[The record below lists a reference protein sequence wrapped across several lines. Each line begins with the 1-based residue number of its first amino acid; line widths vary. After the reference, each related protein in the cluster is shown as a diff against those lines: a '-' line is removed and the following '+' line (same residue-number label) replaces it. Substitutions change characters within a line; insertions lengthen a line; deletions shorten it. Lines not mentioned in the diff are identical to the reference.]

1 MATYNWPEALCMCIQ
16 SLLDQTDAN
25 YEIIIADDGSG
36 PETKKVIAKFIETS
50 NITITHLWQKDDG
63 CRKTLIVNKGIEHSE
78 GDYLIFIDGDC
89 LVQPDFIAQHR
100 RLSEKNCLITGSRA
114 LLSEELTKKLLGKKK
129 WDYIDFKK
137 NLIKNFLLYLSI
149 RKLKI
154 F

>member
-1 MATYNWPEALCMCIQ
+1 MR
-16 SLLDQTDAN
+16 SV
-25 YEIIIADDGSG
+25 IIASPVATQSG
-36 PETKKVIAKFIETS
+36 YGHHAREVIANFIETS

-63 CRKTLIVNKGIEHSE
+63 CRKTLIVNKGIEQSE

-100 RLSEKNCLITGSRA
+100 RLSEKNYLITGSRA

-137 NLIKNFLLYLSI
+137 NLIKNRILILN
-149 RKLKI
+149 
-154 F
+154 